1 MNVIDDVTDP
11 WRWSQLGYAT
21 PSAAACNRSWLSD
34 RRRRFGDLRMHL
46 LITDAKLLNLK
57 EQVTFFSA
65 QEGFTLGTVY
75 AEGPIPSRLRSI
87 RSGRR
92 SAATRSP
99 PSRCRPFST
108 SR

>member
-1 MNVIDDVTDP
+1 MY
-11 WRWSQLGYAT
+11 RL
-21 PSAAACNRSWLSD
+21 
-34 RRRRFGDLRMHL
+34 M
-46 LITDAKLLNLK
+46 TDAKLLNLE

-65 QEGFTLGTVY
+65 QEGFTLGIVC
-75 AEGPIPSRLRSI
+75 AEGPIRSRLRSI
-87 RSGRR
+87 RSWRR